1 MRIKVAARAAFALPV
16 LTLALQA
23 QDELTLRRFFEGKRV
38 RVKIDMPATH
48 EGVDFRYRQD
58 PPLDFRAYSDRLR
71 KFGIALRNGDETMVT
86 GVKLKSRNVEFQL
99 AGGGYGTLGD
109 DTGYVAMPSVSKSSR
124 EKQLEKDV
132 KNETDNRRR
141 ERLQGELNRLRDQR
155 QREERYEREEAARL
169 TVARK
174 AEIEQKRL
182 QAGSRFNLWF
192 PPNYLKEAA
201 PSPAELMEMLSE
213 WVDFSGLR

>member
-1 MRIKVAARAAFALPV
+1 MRIQIAARAALALPMMA
-16 LTLALQA
+16 LALHA
-23 QDELTLRRFFEGKRV
+23 QDELALRRFFEGKRV

-58 PPLDFRAYSDRLR
+58 PPLDFKAYSDRLR
-71 KFGIALRNGDETMVT
+71 KFGIALRNGDEVMVT

-109 DTGYVAMPSVSKSSR
+109 DSGYVATPSVPKSSR
-124 EKQLEKDV
+124 ERQLEKDV
-132 KNETDNRRR
+132 KNETDGRRR
-141 ERLQGELNRLRDQR
+141 ERLQGELNRIRDQR
-155 QREERYEREEAARL
+155 QREERFQRDEAARL
-169 TVARK
+169 TEIRK

-192 PPNYLKEAA
+192 PSNYLKEAA
-201 PSPAELMEMLSE
+201 PTPAEVMEMLAE
-213 WVDFSGLR
+213 WVDFGGLR